1 MRSNEGETMAGTA
14 PAVPGLVFK
23 TFQWLVKEI
32 GAEEVT
38 GAHTVEK
45 APLRVPDT
53 SRVSEEL
60 SSWREDKLTS
70 QPANQPDTR
79 KKNEPPNFQIN
90 LRPLECLK

>member
-23 TFQWLVKEI
+23 TFQWLVKEM
-32 GAEEVT
+32 GAGEVT

-60 SSWREDKLTS
+60 SSWREDKPISRPTNQTHGRKMSLLTFKS
-70 QPANQPDTR
+70 TYV
-79 KKNEPPNFQIN
+79 
-90 LRPLECLK
+90 L